1 MRVRTLVLAGLALAG
16 TSGALAA
23 QDPGPPKPGRWIV
36 DIVHSQIDFRVR
48 HLVGRVRGSFT
59 NWYAVITTDNRGLR
73 SGRVDVTVQTASLT
87 TGNALRDSDLRS
99 GRFFAV
105 DSFPEMTF
113 RGTGLSMSDTTAEV
127 VGVLTIKGRSHPARF
142 TGQFRGVA
150 KDPDGHERVAFDAT
164 TAIDRRDYGMEW
176 NTVVGANTLI
186 GNEVEITIAL
196 EAVRLE

>member
-16 TSGALAA
+16 TSGGLAA
-23 QDPGPPKPGRWIV
+23 QDPGPPRPGRWIV